1 MKKLFF
7 TLLFAVVVSAISA
20 SAQKV
25 ELSNV
30 IFDKDKC
37 TITRKSDGK
46 VFKFSGTFKI
56 VKDFADFE
64 VKIVNDFADAE
75 IKIVDSFPGCCEFV
89 PVNDFPDVTI
99 KLVDDFADFSVK
111 LVNSFPC
118 INHWL

>member
-1 MKKLFF
+1 MKTLFL
-7 TLLFAVVVSAISA
+7 TIVFAILSAISA

-64 VKIVNDFADAE
+64 VKIVNDFAE

-111 LVNSFPC
+111 LVKDFPY
-118 INHWL
+118 IRH